1 MNIENL
7 GREVFEE
14 YIGASESQ
22 LNNVLS
28 SPIDSGGY
36 SMPSIEEVDETI
48 FLEDEI
54 ESTKELLDIFYDED
68 DEVKKYFGIK

>member
-1 MNIENL
+1 
-7 GREVFEE
+7 
-14 YIGASESQ
+14 
-22 LNNVLS
+22 
-28 SPIDSGGY
+28 
-36 SMPSIEEVDETI
+36 MPSIEEVDETI